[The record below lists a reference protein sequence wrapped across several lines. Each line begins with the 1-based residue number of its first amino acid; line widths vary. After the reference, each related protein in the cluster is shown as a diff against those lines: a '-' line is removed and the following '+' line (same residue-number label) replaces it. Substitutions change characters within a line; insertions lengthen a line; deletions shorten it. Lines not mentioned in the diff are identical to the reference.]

1 MDTWHSP
8 PSIGIDK
15 RKEYVITK
23 LKEGFEL
30 RVSPNRVRLF
40 KAGQGYIPCAL
51 PIYRRL
57 LAENL
62 IIAAGTRAG
71 DQLFIFN
78 PEVKQKGGVKK
89 KPIII
94 DDDPEEELTLEVP
107 IAIAELDAVDVE
119 GADDLLDVDDEEED
133 EDLHD
138 SFLDEEEEKTDET
151 LILDIDEEDDEEEE
165 EGYEDDEIEV

>member
-15 RKEYVITK
+15 RKEYVVSK

-57 LAENL
+57 LAEN
-62 IIAAGTRAG
+62 IIIENGSRAG
-71 DQLFIFN
+71 DQVFIFN
-78 PEVKQKGGVKK
+78 PEVKTKGGSKK
-89 KPIII
+89 KPVII
-94 DDDPEEELTLEVP
+94 DDDPLEEELTIEVP
-107 IAIAELDAVDVE
+107 ISLAELDAVDVE
-119 GADDLLDVDDEEED
+119 GADELLDAEDEEE
-133 EDLHD
+133 EDLTD
-138 SFLDEEEEKTDET
+138 SFLDEEEESTDEQN
-151 LILDIDEEDDEEEE
+151 IDFDEDDDAEEE
-165 EGYEDDEIEV
+165 EGYEDDDIEV

>member
-15 RKEYVITK
+15 RKEYVVSK

-57 LAENL
+57 LAEN
-62 IIAAGTRAG
+62 IIIESGTRAG
-71 DQLFIFN
+71 DQVFVYN
-78 PEVKQKGGVKK
+78 PEIKSKGGTQKK
-89 KPIII
+89 KPVII
-94 DDDPEEELTLEVP
+94 DDDPLDEELTIEVP
-107 IAIAELDAVDVE
+107 ISMAELDAVDVD
-119 GADDLLDVDDEEED
+119 GADDLLEADEDEEEEDDLTDSFIDEEED
-133 EDLHD
+133 PIGSYD
-138 SFLDEEEEKTDET
+138 
-151 LILDIDEEDDEEEE
+151 DEEDTQEE
-165 EGYEDDEIEV
+165 EGYEDDDVEV